1 MEIPIEQSLEFG
13 KQLCQTEGKED
24 EEKAREWL

>member
-24 EEKAREWL
+24 EEKARE